1 MPEGFFVQ
9 LCAEFCVDHS
19 RTTKK
24 QEKDMSTQYKKLYR
38 SRENRML
45 GGVCGGL
52 GEYFD
57 IDPTL
62 VRLLFILGAFLG
74 IPGALV
80 LVYLAMLIIVPQ
92 ETPEVSVVQEA

>member
-1 MPEGFFVQ
+1 
-9 LCAEFCVDHS
+9 
-19 RTTKK
+19 
-24 QEKDMSTQYKKLYR
+24 MSNQNKKLYR

-62 VRLLFILGAFLG
+62 VRVLFVFGAFLG
-74 IPGALV
+74 IPGALLLIY
-80 LVYLAMLIIVPQ
+80 LVMLILVPQ
-92 ETPEVSVVQEA
+92 ETELPTEVQPA

>member
-1 MPEGFFVQ
+1 
-9 LCAEFCVDHS
+9 
-19 RTTKK
+19 
-24 QEKDMSTQYKKLYR
+24 MSTQYKKLYR
-38 SRENRML
+38 SSENRMI

-52 GEYFD
+52 GEYFN

-62 VRLLFILGAFLG
+62 VRLLFIVGAFLG

-92 ETPEVSVVQEA
+92 EPLVTSIVQEA

>member
-1 MPEGFFVQ
+1 
-9 LCAEFCVDHS
+9 
-19 RTTKK
+19 
-24 QEKDMSTQYKKLYR
+24 MSTQYNKLYR

-62 VRLLFILGAFLG
+62 VRVLFIFGAFLG
-74 IPGALV
+74 FPGALV
-80 LVYLAMLIIVPQ
+80 LIYLVMLVLVPQ
-92 ETPEVSVVQEA
+92 ETPVVTEVQAA

>member
-1 MPEGFFVQ
+1 
-9 LCAEFCVDHS
+9 
-19 RTTKK
+19 
-24 QEKDMSTQYKKLYR
+24 MSTQYKKLYR
-38 SRENRML
+38 SRENRMI

-62 VRLLFILGAFLG
+62 VRLLFIVGAFLG

-92 ETPEVSVVQEA
+92 EPLVTSIVQEA